1 MQQAQSESDKTR
13 IEEKMRSDPQLARY
27 LAALQETDK
36 EDIVQEE
43 RARRETTR
51 RYSND
56 FCSEHHCAPG
66 CCRQTQHSEHMLLMS
81 SWTNWS

>member
-1 MQQAQSESDKTR
+1 MQQAQSESDKTK

-51 RYSND
+51 R
-56 FCSEHHCAPG
+56 
-66 CCRQTQHSEHMLLMS
+66 
-81 SWTNWS
+81 